1 MEICCSQAIPVDAN
15 TQAGAIWC
23 HYPPPVQQVSIRHA
37 KLKGLLGHRSFEV
50 SGPFISQHQVEVGGL
65 RQRVVPALDLDWQ
78 SGTIGNDHEFEGLRV
93 STDHRDVEPTRI
105 PGLLFDALSDEFS

>member
-1 MEICCSQAIPVDAN
+1 MEICCSQAIPVNAN
-15 TQAGAIWC
+15 TQTGFIWC
-23 HYPPPVQQVSIRHA
+23 HYHSPVQQVAVCHA

-50 SGPFISQHQVEVGGL
+50 PGAFISQHQVEVGGL

-78 SGTIGNDHEFEGLRV
+78 SSTIGNDHKLEGLRV

-105 PGLLFDALSDEFS
+105 PGLLFDALPDEFS